1 MDNMMEAIQVHLLTI
16 QQLNKLYIWKK
27 MKMVLIIK
35 RRGVV
40 IQYYVDKCRCFFQ
53 QIISRCRYEDRKLS
67 KLFFLNLSHG
77 IF

>member
-1 MDNMMEAIQVHLLTI
+1 MDNMMEAIQVDLLTI

-40 IQYYVDKCRCFFQ
+40 IQ
-53 QIISRCRYEDRKLS
+53 
-67 KLFFLNLSHG
+67 
-77 IF
+77 